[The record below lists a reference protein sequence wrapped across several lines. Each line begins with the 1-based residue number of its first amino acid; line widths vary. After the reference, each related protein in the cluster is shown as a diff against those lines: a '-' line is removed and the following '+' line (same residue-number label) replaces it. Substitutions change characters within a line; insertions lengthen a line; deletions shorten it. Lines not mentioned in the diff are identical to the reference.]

1 MTPNPTAQDPRAWIV
16 TLIRDICAEPANNL
30 QDGSGERAWGEP
42 LVGFC
47 RGDDPIY
54 DQYKE
59 VVGPFHWTPAE
70 VFAAVYPLSPIPPEE
85 LTVIA
90 WILPQTEATKAE
102 HRRQTEWPNERWA
115 RSRIYG
121 EAFNTTLRQRVAA
134 SLSEAGYAAVAPHCS
149 PDWRS
154 VPSERFVFVTGVK
167 GLGLDTIVVM
177 TVGQEFELL
186 QTVDQPTLTE
196 HIRRAVFHRV
206 LNLATSLAAEG
217 REGKPVGALFVV
229 GDSQE
234 VTKASQQMILNPFH
248 GYPERQR
255 QILSDDIAE
264 TIREYSALDGA
275 FVIKGNGVVVSAGT
289 CLRPG
294 VAGDDLPR
302 GLGARHAAAAGITA
316 STKSIALTVSESTGT
331 VRIWR
336 GGKLITEIERAQR
349 QAGSSLPG
357 PQADL

>member
-154 VPSERFVFVTGVK
+154 VPSERFVF
-167 GLGLDTIVVM
+167 
-177 TVGQEFELL
+177 
-186 QTVDQPTLTE
+186 
-196 HIRRAVFHRV
+196 
-206 LNLATSLAAEG
+206 
-217 REGKPVGALFVV
+217 
-229 GDSQE
+229 
-234 VTKASQQMILNPFH
+234 ASTWS
-248 GYPERQR
+248 E
-255 QILSDDIAE
+255 
-264 TIREYSALDGA
+264 
-275 FVIKGNGVVVSAGT
+275 
-289 CLRPG
+289 
-294 VAGDDLPR
+294 
-302 GLGARHAAAAGITA
+302 RHAAYAAG
-316 STKSIALTVSESTGT
+316 LGT
-331 VRIWR
+331 F
-336 GGKLITEIERAQR
+336 GLCDGLITPVGKAMR
-349 QAGSSLPG
+349 AGSVVARVQVAPTPRSYTDHHAYCLFYAQSTCGECMGRCPAG
-357 PQADL
+357 AITEAGHDKRKCREYVSTTRQYVEEHYGFKGYGCGLCQTGVPCESGIPAGLGGG